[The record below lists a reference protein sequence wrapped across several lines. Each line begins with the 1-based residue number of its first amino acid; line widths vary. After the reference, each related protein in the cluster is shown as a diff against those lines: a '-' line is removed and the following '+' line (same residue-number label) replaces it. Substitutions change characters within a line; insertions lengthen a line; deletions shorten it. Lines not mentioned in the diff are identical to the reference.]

1 MARKKPIEAM
11 SADELY
17 ELAKAKEQEEFERER
32 ETIKQQIQELRSQR
46 RELLARH
53 KREIAVVDKQIREL
67 GGQTRSSGR
76 GSRGNVSDRVL
87 EIINRAGEITTKEL
101 QAQLED
107 EGVIPKNLGQTLA
120 YLKRTG
126 RVTTPRRAVYAPAG

>member
-11 SADELY
+11 SAEELY

-32 ETIKQQIQELRSQR
+32 ETIKQQIQELRGQR

-53 KREIAVVDKQIREL
+53 KREVAALDKQIREL
-67 GGQTRSSGR
+67 GGRTGGNGR
-76 GSRGNVSDRVL
+76 GRRGNVSDRVV
-87 EIINRAGEITTKEL
+87 EIINRSGEISTRDL
-101 QAQLED
+101 QAQLEE
-107 EGVIPKNLGQTLA
+107 EGVMPKNLGQTLA

-126 RVTTPRRAVYAPAG
+126 RVTTPRRAVYAPAR